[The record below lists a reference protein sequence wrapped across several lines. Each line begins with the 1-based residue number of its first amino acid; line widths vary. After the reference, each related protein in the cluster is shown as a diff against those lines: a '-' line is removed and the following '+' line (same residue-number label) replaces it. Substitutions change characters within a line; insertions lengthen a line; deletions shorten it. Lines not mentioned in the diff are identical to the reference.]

1 MANKRMFSI
10 DVTETDSFLEMPL
23 TAQALYFHLGMRG
36 DDDGFVSNPRSIM
49 RVAGCSEGDLAIL
62 AEAGYII
69 SFRSGVI
76 VISDWKVNNNL
87 RNDRYKPTTFQS
99 ERSMLSETANKRYI
113 LNSTPTGSQMDTIG
127 IPSDNQVTPQPNV
140 TQRNPTQRNPT
151 QRSSN
156 SNDTAAAA
164 DPRTDPGLA
173 EIVQHFQ
180 DVIGIFPRSAL
191 NKLQRWREVYP
202 AEIIHAAVDEAAE
215 NNVRKWRY
223 VDGVLKGWQAD
234 GVRTLGDVEARREAR
249 KKPEQPQEKKWE
261 MLA

>member
-10 DVTETDSFLEMPL
+10 DVTETDAFLEMPL

-49 RVAGCSEGDLAIL
+49 RVAGCSESDLTML

-87 RNDRYKPTTFQS
+87 RNDRYKPTTFQD

-113 LNSTPTGSQMDTIG
+113 LSNGNQVDTTG
-127 IPSDNQVTPQPNV
+127 IPSDNQMTTQPNV
-140 TQRNPTQRNPT
+140 TQRNQA
-151 QRSSN
+151 QRSSSGN
-156 SNDTAAAA
+156 GTTTAA
-164 DPRTDPGLA
+164 DSRTDSDLA

-180 DVIGIFPRSAL
+180 EVIGTFPRSAL
-191 NKLQRWREVYP
+191 DKLQRWRGIYSV
-202 AEIIHAAVDEAAE
+202 EIIQAAIDEAAE

-249 KKPEQPQEKKWE
+249 KKPEQPQERKFE
-261 MLA
+261 VLT

>member
-49 RVAGCSEGDLAIL
+49 RVTGCSEGDLAML

-87 RNDRYKPTTFQS
+87 RNDRYKPTTFQY

-113 LNSTPTGSQMDTIG
+113 LNSTPVGNQMDTNG
-127 IPSDNQVTPQPNV
+127 IPSDDQMTPQPNV
-140 TQRNPTQRNPT
+140 TQRNQT
-151 QRSSN
+151 QRSS
-156 SNDTAAAA
+156 SGNDTAAAA

-202 AEIIHAAVDEAAE
+202 AEIIHAAIDEADE

-249 KKPEQPQEKKWE
+249 KKPEQPQERKFE
-261 MLA
+261 VLT

>member
-49 RVAGCSEGDLAIL
+49 RVTGCSKGDLAML

-87 RNDRYKPTTFQS
+87 RNDRYKPTTFQY

-113 LNSTPTGSQMDTIG
+113 LNSTPVGNQMDTNG
-127 IPSDNQVTPQPNV
+127 IPSDDQMTPQPNV
-140 TQRNPTQRNPT
+140 TQRNQT
-151 QRSSN
+151 QRSS
-156 SNDTAAAA
+156 SGNDTAAAA

-202 AEIIHAAVDEAAE
+202 AEIIHAAIDEADE

-249 KKPEQPQEKKWE
+249 KKPEQQPERKME
-261 MLA
+261 VLS

>member
-10 DVTETDSFLEMPL
+10 DVTETDAFLEMPL

-49 RVAGCSEGDLAIL
+49 RVAGCSESDLTML

-87 RNDRYKPTTFQS
+87 RNDRYKPTTFQD

-113 LNSTPTGSQMDTIG
+113 LSNGNQVDTTG
-127 IPSDNQVTPQPNV
+127 IPSDNQMTTQPNV
-140 TQRNPTQRNPT
+140 TQRNQA
-151 QRSSN
+151 QRSSSGN
-156 SNDTAAAA
+156 GTTTAA
-164 DPRTDPGLA
+164 DSRTDSDLA

-180 DVIGIFPRSAL
+180 EVIGTFPRSAL
-191 NKLQRWREVYP
+191 DKLQRWRGIYSV
-202 AEIIHAAVDEAAE
+202 EIIRAAIDEAAE

-249 KKPEQPQEKKWE
+249 KKPEQPQERKFE
-261 MLA
+261 VLT

>member
-1 MANKRMFSI
+1 MAVKRMFSI

-49 RVAGCSEGDLAIL
+49 RVTGCSEGDLAML

-113 LNSTPTGSQMDTIG
+113 LNGAPTGNQMDTNG
-127 IPSDNQVTPQPNV
+127 IPSDNQMTPQPNV
-140 TQRNPTQRNPT
+140 TQRNQTQRC
-151 QRSSN
+151 SSG
-156 SNDTAAAA
+156 NDTAAAA
-164 DPRTDPGLA
+164 DPRTDSGLA
-173 EIVQHFQ
+173 EIVQHFER
-180 DVIGIFPRSAL
+180 VIGIFPHSAL
-191 NKLQRWREVYP
+191 DKLQRYCDSIP
-202 AEIIHAAVDEAAE
+202 AEVICKAFDEAAE
-215 NNVRKWRY
+215 SGHRSWKYAN
-223 VDGVLKGWQAD
+223 GILKSWQTD

-249 KKPEQPQEKKWE
+249 KKPEQQPERKME
-261 MLA
+261 VLT